1 MFFFSREPKQSEVR
15 EHIKCEQTVYRP
27 KGELVQSKSTFLAV
41 AISPK
46 REEFGNWTVVHLFLR
61 RIMFDKINVY

>member
-1 MFFFSREPKQSEVR
+1 MFFFSREPKQSEAR

-46 REEFGNWTVVHLFLR
+46 REEFGN
-61 RIMFDKINVY
+61 